1 MLHRIVALVL
11 GAVSAGDWLMFVAA
25 NGVARGNDTRAYLR
39 LADALW
45 SLRVVTSA
53 RTPGYPMFLVACRAV
68 AAALAPTLAGSS
80 QSFRRFCCRGTRPG
94 RRRWAGSGAATR
106 HERLLG
112 QLGDEVSSRG
122 AHAKHAARRHV

>member
-53 RTPGYPMFLVACRAV
+53 RTPGYPIFLVACRAV
-68 AAALAPTLAGSS
+68 AAALGTGLA
-80 QSFRRFCCRGTRPG
+80 
-94 RRRWAGSGAATR
+94 W
-106 HERLLG
+106 
-112 QLGDEVSSRG
+112 DKVSSRG
-122 AHAKHAARRHV
+122 VHTKHAARRHV

>member
-80 QSFRRFCCRGTRPG
+80 PRAIPPPMEFST
-94 RRRWAGSGAATR
+94 
-106 HERLLG
+106 
-112 QLGDEVSSRG
+112 
-122 AHAKHAARRHV
+122 

>member
-53 RTPGYPMFLVACRAV
+53 RTRLPIFLVACRSV
-68 AAALAPTLAGSS
+68 AATLGTDLAWVVAILQTLLLSGNAARAPTLGRVGS
-80 QSFRRFCCRGTRPG
+80 
-94 RRRWAGSGAATR
+94 R
-106 HERLLG
+106 HPT
-112 QLGDEVSSRG
+112 
-122 AHAKHAARRHV
+122 